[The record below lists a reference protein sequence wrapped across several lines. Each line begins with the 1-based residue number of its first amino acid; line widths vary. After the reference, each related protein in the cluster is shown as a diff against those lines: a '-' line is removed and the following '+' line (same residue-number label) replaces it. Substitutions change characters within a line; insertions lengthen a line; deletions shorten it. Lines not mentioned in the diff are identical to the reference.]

1 MVKKR
6 MPPRQPLKA
15 KTMAKRPVR
24 KPMSL
29 AEALPQISA
38 DIAAANPNHNK
49 PAAKRPGFSPYPDL
63 TMAVEMLDKRA
74 ANLTDGERKTLI
86 LKWRESLHKLN
97 EEMQKLHKLE
107 ILANRLI
114 TPKL

>member
-1 MVKKR
+1 
-6 MPPRQPLKA
+6 MPPRQPLKPLA
-15 KTMAKRPVR
+15 KSKAPAKKATR

-29 AEALPQISA
+29 SEALPQISA
-38 DIAAANPNHNK
+38 DIHAANPK
-49 PAAKRPGFSPYPDL
+49 PAKRPGFSPYPDL
-63 TMAVEMLDKRA
+63 TMAVDMLDKRA
-74 ANLTDGERKTLI
+74 AHLTDGERKTLI

-114 TPKL
+114 SPKSNA

>member
-1 MVKKR
+1 
-6 MPPRQPLKA
+6 MPPRQPLKLKPA
-15 KTMAKRPVR
+15 AARKGTK

-38 DIAAANPNHNK
+38 DIAAANPK
-49 PAAKRPGFSPYPDL
+49 PAKRPGFSPYPDL
-63 TMAVEMLDKRA
+63 TMAVEMLEKRA
-74 ANLTDGERKTLI
+74 SNLTDGERKTLI
-86 LKWRESLHKLN
+86 LKWKDSLSKLN

-114 TPKL
+114 SPKP

>member
-1 MVKKR
+1 
-6 MPPRQPLKA
+6 MPPRQPLKLKPAARKGA
-15 KTMAKRPVR
+15 K

-38 DIAAANPNHNK
+38 DIAAAHPK
-49 PAAKRPGFSPYPDL
+49 PAPKRPGFSPYPDL

-74 ANLTDGERKTLI
+74 SHLSEGERKTLI
-86 LKWRESLHKLN
+86 LKWKESLHKLN

-107 ILANRLI
+107 MLANRL
-114 TPKL
+114 TTKS